1 MHTQAQFSNRNSKRS
16 PLLQVSRLQ
25 WNERDPSASTGARK
39 NSLAHPHFEIS
50 LKDRP
55 TQKKQYSAQIN
66 ISKNSHR
73 FARLE
78 YESSSDSQE
87 LYDVLGADGK
97 RSTLV
102 TAGNSQS
109 FLDTYA
115 NGTRA
120 RIRVSVETAPA
131 TCMRRRRFPNVT
143 PSAAL
148 YCKSRALSEMREIIL
163 RRLAR
168 TRTF

>member
-1 MHTQAQFSNRNSKRS
+1 MHTKAQFSNRNSKGS

-39 NSLAHPHFEIS
+39 NSLAHPHFEKG

-55 TQKKQYSAQIN
+55 TQKQYFVQIN
-66 ISKNSHR
+66 ISNNSHR

-78 YESSSDSQE
+78 YDTSSDSQE

-97 RSTLV
+97 RSTLD

-131 TCMRRRRFPNVT
+131 TCVRRRRFPIVT